1 MAASTDPTED
11 LENTAS
17 PPHRTTYR
25 SNHIRQDVGS
35 TFGDVPHD
43 QEPLEIEVV
52 HPGERDPAAV
62 DALLEALAEFCVDAW
77 LARRGR
83 SPGGNDVAA

>member
-1 MAASTDPTED
+1 MAV
-11 LENTAS
+11 
-17 PPHRTTYR
+17 PPHSTRDPEDAGKPRPEATYGP
-25 SNHIRQDVGS
+25 NHTGPDVRS

-43 QEPLEIEVV
+43 QDPLELEVV